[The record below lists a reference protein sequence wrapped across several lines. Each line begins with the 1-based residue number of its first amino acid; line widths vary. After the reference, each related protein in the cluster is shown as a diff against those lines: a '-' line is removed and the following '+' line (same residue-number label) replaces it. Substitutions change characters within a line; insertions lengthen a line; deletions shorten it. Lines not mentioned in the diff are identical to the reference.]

1 MKKIANILLISLIIT
16 SCVSNS
22 EKKSEILDYTISE
35 KQDISYLNTPRMV
48 YRIILNVD
56 SIPTVNEMKNT
67 AISIW
72 EKENE
77 NWKEFTTFFYLP
89 EMNTSMI
96 AYGIGE
102 FNQDGL
108 VKFDV
113 NEHSLSGTKWDIKK
127 TKKIEQEVSSSELK
141 EYEIDLSAV
150 KISAREIKIN
160 IKTDFPDGTNFLLSV
175 GRTHFLKGS
184 DEEYSGEIFSKDFTV
199 DQGTIETT
207 VNIDDSEW
215 YDEHQRLVK
224 ALPDDIQ
231 PIAKISDNINISV
244 LYSAARTQ
252 SSDVEKI
259 LGTRGEFVTG
269 NGADKFGTGTAGPIT
284 TFRVSKEVIFPLN
297 K

>member
-1 MKKIANILLISLIIT
+1 MKKIVNVFFISLIIT

-22 EKKSEILDYTISE
+22 DNKSEILDYTISE

-77 NWKEFTTFFYLP
+77 NWKEFTTFLYLP
-89 EMNTSMI
+89 EMNTSLM

-108 VKFDV
+108 VKFDM
-113 NEHSLSGTKWDIKK
+113 NEHSLSGTKWEIKK
-127 TKKIEQEVSSSELK
+127 TKQIEKEVPTSELK

-150 KISAREIKIN
+150 KISTREIKIN

-184 DEEYSGEIFSKDFTV
+184 NEEYSGEIFSKDFSV
-199 DQGTIETT
+199 NQGTIETT
-207 VNIDDSEW
+207 VNIDDSKW
-215 YDEHQRLVK
+215 YDEHQRLVR

-231 PIAKISDNINISV
+231 PIAKISDNISISV

-252 SSDVEKI
+252 PSDVKRI
-259 LGTRGEFVTG
+259 LGARGEFVTG
-269 NGADKFGTGTAGPIT
+269 KGADKFGTGTAGPIT
-284 TFRVSKEVIFPLN
+284 TFRISKELNFPFQ